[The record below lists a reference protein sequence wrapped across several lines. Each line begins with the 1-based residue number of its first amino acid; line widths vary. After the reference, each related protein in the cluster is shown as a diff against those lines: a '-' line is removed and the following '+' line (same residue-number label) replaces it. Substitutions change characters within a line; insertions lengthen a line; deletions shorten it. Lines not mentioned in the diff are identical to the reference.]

1 MIMRRK
7 SIFDIIREAEDD
19 NASDTAKAETDQA
32 NDEAPAPEESG
43 ENKTETDNADDNEYG
58 GDDEFDIN
66 ADLGEEDMG
75 GGDDTDTGATDTGSD
90 MPSSG
95 SSGGEM
101 AEEEPVK
108 ANTDIFASLSKEEQQ
123 VKILELKKLFANLYS
138 STDDILDKINNTETD
153 ENNIHVINR
162 ISMTIFNLRKYIA
175 DYIENS
181 FGYKSYIEND
191 ITFNRFLSII
201 NSVSSVLEDIGKEN
215 AKNKGKTI
223 KTY

>member
-7 SIFDIIREAEDD
+7 SIFDIVREAEED
-19 NASDTAKAETDQA
+19 NASDTAQAETDQA
-32 NDEAPAPEESG
+32 NDEAPAPEDSG
-43 ENKTETDNADDNEYG
+43 ENTADDAGDDEYG
-58 GDDEFDIN
+58 GDDDFDIN
-66 ADLGEEDMG
+66 ADLGEEDMDGGDDAG
-75 GGDDTDTGATDTGSD
+75 GGDTDIGSD
-90 MPSSG
+90 TSSSG
-95 SSGGEM
+95 GSGGEM

-138 STDDILDKINNTETD
+138 STDDILEKINNTETD

-181 FGYKSYIEND
+181 FAYKSYIEND

-201 NSVSSVLEDIGKEN
+201 NSVSSVLEDIGKE
-215 AKNKGKTI
+215 KCEK
-223 KTY
+223 

>member
-1 MIMRRK
+1 MIMRHK

-19 NASDTAKAETDQA
+19 NASDTAQVETDQA

-43 ENKTETDNADDNEYG
+43 EDTADDAGDDYG

-75 GGDDTDTGATDTGSD
+75 GGDDADAGDVDTGSD
-90 MPSSG
+90 MSSSG

-138 STDDILDKINNTETD
+138 STDDILDKINNIETD

>member
-7 SIFDIIREAEDD
+7 SIFDIVREAEEEED
-19 NASDTAKAETDQA
+19 NASDTAQADANQA
-32 NDEAPAPEESG
+32 NEEAPAPEDSG
-43 ENKTETDNADDNEYG
+43 EDTVDDAGDDEYG
-58 GDDEFDIN
+58 GDDDFDIN
-66 ADLGEEDMG
+66 ADLGEEDMD
-75 GGDDTDTGATDTGSD
+75 GGDDTGTDTGGSD
-90 MPSSG
+90 SSSSS

-101 AEEEPVK
+101 VEEEPVK

-123 VKILELKKLFANLYS
+123 VKIIELKKLFANLYS
-138 STDDILDKINNTETD
+138 STDDILEKINNTETD

-175 DYIENS
+175 DYIANS
-181 FGYKSYIEND
+181 FAYKSYIEND

-201 NSVSSVLEDIGKEN
+201 NSVSSVLEDISKEN
-215 AKNKGKTI
+215 VKNKGKTN

>member
-7 SIFDIIREAEDD
+7 SIFDIVREAEED
-19 NASDTAKAETDQA
+19 NASDTAQA
-32 NDEAPAPEESG
+32 DTGQTNDEAPAPEDSG
-43 ENKTETDNADDNEYG
+43 EDTADDTGDDDYG

-66 ADLGEEDMG
+66 ADLGEEDMD
-75 GGDDTDTGATDTGSD
+75 GGDDAGGEDTDIGSD
-90 MPSSG
+90 TSSSG
-95 SSGGEM
+95 GSGGEM
-101 AEEEPVK
+101 VEEEPVK

-175 DYIENS
+175 DYIANS
-181 FGYKSYIEND
+181 FAYKSYIEND

-201 NSVSSVLEDIGKEN
+201 NSVSSILEDIGKEN
-215 AKNKGKTI
+215 AKNKGKTN

>member
-7 SIFDIIREAEDD
+7 SIFDIVREAEED
-19 NASDTAKAETDQA
+19 NASDTAQADANQA
-32 NDEAPAPEESG
+32 NEEAPAPEDSG
-43 ENKTETDNADDNEYG
+43 EDTVDDAGDDEYG
-58 GDDEFDIN
+58 GDDDFDIN
-66 ADLGEEDMG
+66 ADLGEEDMD
-75 GGDDTDTGATDTGSD
+75 GGDDTGTDTGGSD
-90 MPSSG
+90 SSSSS

-101 AEEEPVK
+101 VEEEPVK

-138 STDDILDKINNTETD
+138 STDDILEKINNTETD

-175 DYIENS
+175 DYIANS
-181 FGYKSYIEND
+181 FAYKSYIEND

-201 NSVSSVLEDIGKEN
+201 NSVSSVLEDISKEN
-215 AKNKGKTI
+215 VKNKGKTN